1 MIYYLISVRMAI
13 IKKARDKGCWQRC
26 GKKGTQMFLVGMQIV
41 ATSMENN
48 MEFFPKMKNRLYS
61 SYN

>member
-1 MIYYLISVRMAI
+1 MAI

-26 GKKGTQMFLVGMQIV
+26 GKKGTQMCLVGMQIV